1 MSNRFQP
8 EKVRL
13 AALSVSLIMLAGCG
27 SDDLPQLSE
36 AIPAGTCRCRVGLCR
51 PWRHAALDTQY
62 HAGCWNDLPPARR

>member
-36 AIPAGTCRCRVGLCR
+36 AIPANFRAIA
-51 PWRHAALDTQY
+51 RH
-62 HAGCWNDLPPARR
+62 